1 MCFIVGFLVVVLSTM
16 AFIWL
21 NYVRGQTQ
29 MSNNWRKCEI
39 TVYVAISPSEQE
51 GRKPRK
57 SRLCFFKISDKCLL
71 TLFLWLNLICICL
84 LFQVRRIN
92 LTRPVHLTILQ
103 GSTLP
108 SFLFR
113 WGYSDV
119 YSNFTLSS
127 IVWHLRLTSNVI
139 QSNKNLKKQ
148 TYTN

>member
-51 GRKPRK
+51 GRK
-57 SRLCFFKISDKCLL
+57 SA
-71 TLFLWLNLICICL
+71 TLENCKVNWA
-84 LFQVRRIN
+84 REIN
-92 LTRPVHLTILQ
+92 
-103 GSTLP
+103 SA
-108 SFLFR
+108 
-113 WGYSDV
+113 
-119 YSNFTLSS
+119 
-127 IVWHLRLTSNVI
+127 
-139 QSNKNLKKQ
+139 NLKKQ